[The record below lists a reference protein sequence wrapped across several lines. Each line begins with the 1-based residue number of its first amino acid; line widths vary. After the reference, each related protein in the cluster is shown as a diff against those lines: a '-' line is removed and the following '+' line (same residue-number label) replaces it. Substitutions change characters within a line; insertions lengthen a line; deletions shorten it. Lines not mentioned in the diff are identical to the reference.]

1 MNGPAA
7 MKLLLDD
14 GTEISGRAFG
24 AAHQPSAV
32 PRPNRLTSEKCH
44 KRTHALQTRKHDD
57 RKRARRRRQHIRRI
71 QHRECDDASER
82 RRYQRQLL
90 HHLPPDRKS
99 DQRRRIMDQWR
110 SNGSWLAGPMCRRPP
125 AFPSAPALST
135 RAPTYTPIRPQFSKM
150 HGRKTSKYKQ
160 PSKFAALSVGPAA
173 KKWNSSYA

>member
-57 RKRARRRRQHIRRI
+57 RKKRTT
-71 QHRECDDASER
+71 
-82 RRYQRQLL
+82 
-90 HHLPPDRKS
+90 LPPAKRAAAVS
-99 DQRRRIMDQWR
+99 T
-110 SNGSWLAGPMCRRPP
+110 AATPP
-125 AFPSAPALST
+125 PSP
-135 RAPTYTPIRPQFSKM
+135 
-150 HGRKTSKYKQ
+150 
-160 PSKFAALSVGPAA
+160 
-173 KKWNSSYA
+173 